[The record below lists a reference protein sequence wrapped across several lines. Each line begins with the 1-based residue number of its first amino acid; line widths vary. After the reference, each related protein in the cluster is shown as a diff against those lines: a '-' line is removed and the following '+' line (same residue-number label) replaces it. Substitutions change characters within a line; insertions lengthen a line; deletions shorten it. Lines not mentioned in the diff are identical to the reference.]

1 MYNAN
6 NMEII
11 KSGKPISFSAP
22 PCVTRKIY
30 RNITTSNSIS
40 RKDDIQFPYDL
51 YLNNKEI
58 ILSIEYE
65 DCCSAFITHTF
76 NNL

>member
-58 ILSIEYE
+58 VYHL
-65 DCCSAFITHTF
+65 F
-76 NNL
+76 

>member
-1 MYNAN
+1 MYNPN

-11 KSGKPISFSAP
+11 KSGKPISFSVP

-30 RNITTSNSIS
+30 RNITSSSIS
-40 RKDDIQFPYDL
+40 IKDDIQFPYDL

-65 DCCSAFITHTF
+65 DCCSAFIHTHF
-76 NNL
+76 

>member
-1 MYNAN
+1 MYNPN

-30 RNITTSNSIS
+30 RNITSSSIS
-40 RKDDIQFPYDL
+40 IKDDIQFPYDL

-65 DCCSAFITHTF
+65 DCCSAFIHTHF
-76 NNL
+76 